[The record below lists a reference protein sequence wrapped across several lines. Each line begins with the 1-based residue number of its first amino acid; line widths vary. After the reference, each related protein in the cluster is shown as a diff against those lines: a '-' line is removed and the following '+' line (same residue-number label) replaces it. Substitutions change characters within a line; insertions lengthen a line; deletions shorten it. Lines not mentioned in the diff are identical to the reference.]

1 MRPKV
6 MEKRINIYISPRQEK
21 KLGKTSKDKGITLS
35 ELIRRI
41 LDEWLDR
48 QEKGGWVG
56 CSIQIFSFAC
66 AMQTGRKLDM
76 PGVN

>member
-1 MRPKV
+1 

-48 QEKGGWVG
+48 QEKGG
-56 CSIQIFSFAC
+56 
-66 AMQTGRKLDM
+66 
-76 PGVN
+76 